1 MRSSYSIH
9 NQIYLFRRP
18 EVHLSVCLCPPN
30 LREFS
35 TRSVTNQRKE
45 GNYFFP
51 DHLVI
56 RQYML
61 VF

>member
-9 NQIYLFRRP
+9 NQINFRRP

-30 LREFS
+30 LFS
-35 TRSVTNQRKE
+35 IRSASYQRKVD
-45 GNYFFP
+45 NYFFP
-51 DHLVI
+51 DLLVI
-56 RQYML
+56 RHYMP